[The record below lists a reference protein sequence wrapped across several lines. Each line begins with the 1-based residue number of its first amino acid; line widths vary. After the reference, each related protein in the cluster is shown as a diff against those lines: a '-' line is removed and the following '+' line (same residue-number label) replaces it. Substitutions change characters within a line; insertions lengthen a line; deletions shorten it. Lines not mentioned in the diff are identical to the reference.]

1 MKCYSILFAALLAI
15 FCLIGKAQHAR
26 NDHPRIKMET
36 MREERQLEFI
46 EKRHQERLEK
56 INLLIF
62 STQEEKEKW
71 IKTSEE
77 YLEIE
82 RRTTKSRTKQM
93 LQMYSANTKEERE
106 AAMNARQARQ
116 HIDRAERDRS
126 NDLREEFEVLF
137 KPLEG
142 REL

>member
-1 MKCYSILFAALLAI
+1 
-15 FCLIGKAQHAR
+15 
-26 NDHPRIKMET
+26 